1 MRRFAPSKPERA
13 LLLQEVILDEK
24 VANNGEVLLLKGLL
38 ITILVTVRHDWYNLL
53 EDQKIIKIIP
63 WEVDLIL
70 I

>member
-53 EDQKIIKIIP
+53 EDQKNNKIIP

>member
-1 MRRFAPSKPERA
+1 MCSS
-13 LLLQEVILDEK
+13 
-24 VANNGEVLLLKGLL
+24 LL

-53 EDQKIIKIIP
+53 EDQKINKIIP